1 MKDTSYTTFAT
12 PFGNDAVCPV
22 FGYFQASQLFGLMSL
37 LQNTVAGDFMLLR
50 LMVDSD
56 TMGDGFGL
64 GLSKDLEMG
73 EWNVVNWMLYKHSQ

>member
-1 MKDTSYTTFAT
+1 
-12 PFGNDAVCPV
+12 
-22 FGYFQASQLFGLMSL
+22 
-37 LQNTVAGDFMLLR
+37 MLLR
-50 LMVDSD
+50 LMFDSN